1 MDLRREVATVL
12 QTALQGRVVSEVLEG
27 QRRFDLLL
35 RLEESYVPRTSTMR
49 KLTLAMIIRIARP
62 S

>member
-1 MDLRREVATVL
+1 VL